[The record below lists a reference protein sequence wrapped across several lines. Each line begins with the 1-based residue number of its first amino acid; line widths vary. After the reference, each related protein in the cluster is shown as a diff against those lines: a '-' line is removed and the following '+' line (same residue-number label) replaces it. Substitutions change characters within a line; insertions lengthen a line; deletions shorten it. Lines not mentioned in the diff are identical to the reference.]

1 MAVSNGFIE
10 VSYNLGKQS
19 ADDLHV
25 LRSQTKVNDGL
36 WHTVIFNRSGFHS
49 LRLPDWKYF
58 IVIEVTAIYEK
69 DSRPI
74 YIPAYNSVAD
84 PGHGTK
90 NVADPGHG
98 TKNVADP
105 GHTNQGCPLH
115 GPIYIPAYNSKIV
128 YQPQLIV
135 IRLNIN
141 VGFNDDVIDQLQ

>member
-1 MAVSNGFIE
+1 M
-10 VSYNLGKQS
+10 
-19 ADDLHV
+19 
-25 LRSQTKVNDGL
+25 
-36 WHTVIFNRSGFHS
+36 
-49 LRLPDWKYF
+49 
-58 IVIEVTAIYEK
+58 IEVTAIYEK

-74 YIPAYNSVAD
+74 YIPAYNSVADPGHGTKNVAD